1 MDTLTGHHDSFS
13 NNEILTPSESD
24 MIKSKKSPQVID
36 GKTVADFLQGSCY
49 KLSPEQFALVSNLDP
64 VEVSDR
70 EFLQASK
77 QFSDEDFVRA
87 IYQAYFNHEPTTY
100 DLKFWATEIKLH
112 KSGRGRSCL
121 LRALRKNI
129 SISRKAHKKKHSFLS
144 KLLAP
149 YFGRLGYCISQIF
162 RKILGLQALEILS
175 AVNLVIE
182 QNESLL
188 AGCLDRP
195 KTGDKI
201 KTSTYIIAGWLV
213 GKDSQPVTIR
223 LIGNKTVISEVP
235 FTIPRPDVTK
245 VYCLVSKTHN
255 WGFNILLN
263 VNQIPE
269 DGDWEL
275 QASFADDKLVTI
287 GLIKFRKY

>member
-1 MDTLTGHHDSFS
+1 MDTLTGHHDSLS
-13 NNEILTPSESD
+13 NNQILTPSESE
-24 MIKSKKSPQVID
+24 MIKSKNSPQVID
-36 GKTVADFLQGSCY
+36 DKTVADFLQGSCY
-49 KLSPEQFALVSNLDP
+49 KLSHEQFALVSNLDP
-64 VEVSDR
+64 VEISDR

-77 QFSDEDFVRA
+77 QFSDTDFVRA

-100 DLKFWATEIKLH
+100 DLKFWVTEIKLH
-112 KSGRGRSCL
+112 KSGRSCL
-121 LRALRKNI
+121 LRPLRRNFSI
-129 SISRKAHKKKHSFLS
+129 SIKTHKKQPSFIS

-149 YFGRLGYCISQIF
+149 YFSRLGYFISKIL

-213 GKDSQPVTIR
+213 GKNSQPVSIR

-263 VNQIPE
+263 VHQLPE
-269 DGDWEL
+269 YGDWEL
-275 QASFADDKLVTI
+275 QALFADRKLVTI